1 MCSNLLLIGMAR
13 SHSLVRVY
21 TGDNPDV
28 HEQQMTQLQTT
39 VTSNSKK
46 NNATAVILGKNL
58 AASAAMVQ

>member
-1 MCSNLLLIGMAR
+1 MAR